1 MVEEKRICMECGQN
15 FKPAEMLKVGR
26 KMYCKE
32 CAESILEEQHKSVKV
47 GGSGGINIL
56 NQQTVTHPQQETS
69 SDKKLVVRNHTTALV
84 LSVFLGMLG
93 VDRFYVGHTGLG
105 LLKLFTL
112 GGYFVWWVID
122 IILFA
127 TKNVNNVKWED

>member
-15 FKPAEMLKVGR
+15 FRPFDMLKVGR

-32 CAESILEEQHKSVKV
+32 CAESILEEQQKSVKV
-47 GGSGGINIL
+47 SGTGGINIV
-56 NQQTVTHPQQETS
+56 NQQTTTAPAQEVNAG
-69 SDKKLVVRNHTTALV
+69 KPIVVRNHTTAII
-84 LSVFLGMLG
+84 LSIFFGILG

-105 LLKLFTL
+105 LLKLFTF
-112 GGYFVWWVID
+112 GGCYMWWFID

-127 TKNVNNVKWED
+127 TKNVNYVKWE